1 MTRSQ
6 PLDFAMY
13 LTQNLFLHVLLLLN
27 HPFVHHY
34 YRESV
39 EEASITWCSSSGYH
53 SQAPRPFTT
62 TTATSEAS
70 LILPTGGENDDES
83 DSDDDSA
90 WGEDE
95 WPLERPL
102 PLPEWG
108 CGRPSLVFSTIQDYR
123 RFLSRVSTRLRRALA
138 LQPYD
143 SVSNFVM

>member
-1 MTRSQ
+1 MR
-6 PLDFAMY
+6 LI
-13 LTQNLFLHVLLLLN
+13 LTLLLLTSRLLN
-27 HPFVHHY
+27 HHHVH
-34 YRESV
+34 RESV
-39 EEASITWCSSSGYH
+39 EEASVTWCSSSGYH
-53 SQAPRPFTT
+53 SQAPPRHTT
-62 TTATSEAS
+62 TTTSEGS
-70 LILPTGGENDDES
+70 HKLFPGVDLDCDNESDDD

-108 CGRPSLVFSTIQDYR
+108 CGRPSLAFPSVQDYR

-143 SVSNFVM
+143 SVSNFVT